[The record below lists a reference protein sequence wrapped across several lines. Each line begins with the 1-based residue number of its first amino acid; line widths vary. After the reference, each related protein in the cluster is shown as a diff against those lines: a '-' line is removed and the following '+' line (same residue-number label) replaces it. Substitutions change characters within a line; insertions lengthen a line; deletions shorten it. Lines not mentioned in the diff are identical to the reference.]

1 MPDDVD
7 IALAE
12 TDNQKRTNFLAY
24 PASTLSPKIVPT
36 DLTSFKSRG
45 ASKVQ
50 KALRQQLTELQEQY
64 ERVIDEF
71 NWNKLVYES
80 EFSFEPVIGDTYHL
94 YQVKETLRLSLIGPG
109 EWSHPYLGSFRLDS
123 DGRWNVIEV
132 ADGFDLQEFLEE
144 RGKL

>member
-1 MPDDVD
+1 MTGDD

-12 TDNQKRTNFLAY
+12 TDNEKRTNFLAY

-50 KALRQQLTELQEQY
+50 KALRQQLTELQERY
-64 ERVIDEF
+64 HEVIDEF

-80 EFSFEPVIGDTYHL
+80 EFSFEPILGETYHL
-94 YQVKETLRLSLIGPG
+94 YEVKDVLRLSMIGPG
-109 EWSHPYLGSFRLDS
+109 EWSHKFLGSFRLDS
-123 DGRWNVIEV
+123 DGRWNVVEV
-132 ADGFDLQEFLEE
+132 AEGFDLQAFLEQRVE
-144 RGKL
+144 L